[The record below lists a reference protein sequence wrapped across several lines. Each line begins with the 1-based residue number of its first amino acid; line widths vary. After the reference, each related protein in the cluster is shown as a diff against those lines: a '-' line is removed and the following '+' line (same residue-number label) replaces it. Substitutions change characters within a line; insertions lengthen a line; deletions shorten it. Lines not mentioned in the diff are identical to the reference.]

1 MRAVVDNG
9 RARDGAAPE
18 QEAETPTL
26 RCDFCGEAAAQVRRI
41 ALDRGY
47 DRLQPP
53 HPVRYACERCSLQK
67 ERRRLG
73 ERRA

>member
-1 MRAVVDNG
+1 MRAVVDDG

-18 QEAETPTL
+18 PEAETPGL
-26 RCDFCGEAAAQVRRI
+26 RCDFCGEAVAQVRRI

-53 HPVRYACERCSLQK
+53 HPLRYACERCSLQK